1 MDPVSLSL
9 IAASTIGSL
18 LAKPKKNKVPW
29 EVANSWDKLREFGI
43 SGKLGDYTAG
53 ADYGGPLGNYD
64 KSAAESQGQSL
75 LMNLLQSGRPEMFDA
90 ATGELKNL
98 LTTSTYD
105 PYNEKGLFKGFA
117 ESVDRSTRESTDALK
132 RAASFGGNLF
142 SKDTAVRLGNLQE
155 QGLQQKSNKLAE
167 LYDTFAQRR
176 LSAVPL
182 ALQAGQAQESLDQG
196 RIGASFQYGGLDRS
210 LADAKAK
217 AGYADF
223 LRKQGEKQAQIGA
236 LQSVAGGYPGQT
248 YSPSPYESVLQM
260 LATVGGYGLMNK
272 SGGGGDGMTTP
283 EYKSTYL
290 PPSLS
295 LNGGYPWLR

>member
-53 ADYGGPLGNYD
+53 ADYGGPLGNFD

-98 LTTSTYD
+98 LTTDTYD

-248 YSPSPYESVLQM
+248 YSPSPYEGVLQM
-260 LATVGGYGLMNK
+260 LATVGSYNLMNK
-272 SGGGGDGMTTP
+272 SGGGGNGMTTP
-283 EYKSTYL
+283 QYESTYL

>member
-1 MDPVSLSL
+1 MDPVSLGL
-9 IAASTIGSL
+9 VGASVAGGL
-18 LAKPKKNKVPW
+18 LSKSKKNKVPW
-29 EVANSWDKLREFGI
+29 EVADAWNKLRNFGMT
-43 SGKLGDYTAG
+43 GKIGDYTAG
-53 ADYGGPLGNYD
+53 MAYGGDLGNYD
-64 KSAAESQGQSL
+64 KSTAESQGQNL
-75 LMNLLQSGRPEMFDA
+75 LMSLLQSGRPEMFDA
-90 ATGELKNL
+90 ATGEIKNL
-98 LTTSTYD
+98 LTTDTYD

-117 ESVDRSTRESTDALK
+117 DSVDRSTRESTDALK
-132 RAASFGGNLF
+132 RAAAFGGNLF

-182 ALQAGQAQESLDQG
+182 ALQAGQAQESINQN
-196 RIGASFQYGGLDRS
+196 RIGSAFQYGGLDRS

-272 SGGGGDGMTTP
+272 GGGGSGMMTP

>member
-1 MDPVSLSL
+1 MDPVSLGL
-9 IAASTIGSL
+9 VGASVAGGL
-18 LAKPKKNKVPW
+18 LSKSKKNKVPW
-29 EVANSWDKLREFGI
+29 EVADAWNKLRNFGMT
-43 SGKLGDYTAG
+43 GKIGDYTAG
-53 ADYGGPLGNYD
+53 MAYGGDLGNYD
-64 KSAAESQGQSL
+64 KSTAESQGQNL
-75 LMNLLQSGRPEMFDA
+75 LMSLLQSGRPEMFDA
-90 ATGELKNL
+90 ATGEIKNL
-98 LTTSTYD
+98 LTTDTYD

-117 ESVDRSTRESTDALK
+117 DSVDRSTRESTDALK
-132 RAASFGGNLF
+132 RAAAFGGNLF

-182 ALQAGQAQESLDQG
+182 ALQAGQAQESINQN
-196 RIGASFQYGGLDRS
+196 RIGSAFQYGGLDRS

-223 LRKQGEKQAQIGA
+223 LRMQGEKQAQIGA

-272 SGGGGDGMTTP
+272 GGGGSGMMTP

-295 LNGGYPWLR
+295 LNGGYSWLR